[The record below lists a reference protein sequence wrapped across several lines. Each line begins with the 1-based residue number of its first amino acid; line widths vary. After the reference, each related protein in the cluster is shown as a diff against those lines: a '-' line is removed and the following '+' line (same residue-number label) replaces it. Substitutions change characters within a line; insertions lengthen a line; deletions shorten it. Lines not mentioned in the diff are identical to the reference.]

1 MELNNLLRPEKVK
14 QQTKINKTR
23 LADEL
28 FNAYQAEV
36 LHQIYD
42 KHENQALSI
51 PIAYEGWLSGNWVYN
66 TELSSLMDK
75 MKSLDSD
82 GVEKVAKKLFD
93 LMEKL
98 VGHLSSD
105 MLKMGYTL
113 LYRQA
118 KDKTIDKK
126 FIIQLSIL
134 FLIFVIGLAVS
145 VTAPNFYESLI
156 AGCETVVATILLVWW
171 WTQS

>member
-28 FNAYQAEV
+28 FNAYQANV

-51 PIAYEGWLSGNWVYN
+51 PIDYEGWLNGNWVYG

-82 GVEKVAKKLFD
+82 GVEKVAKKLFN
-93 LMEKL
+93 LMEKAGWSFDQRY
-98 VGHLSSD
+98 VENG
-105 MLKMGYTL
+105 
-113 LYRQA
+113 LY
-118 KDKTIDKK
+118 
-126 FIIQLSIL
+126 
-134 FLIFVIGLAVS
+134 
-145 VTAPNFYESLI
+145 I
-156 AGCETVVATILLVWW
+156 ALPTSKG
-171 WTQS
+171 QDNG